1 MQVSVENTGQ
11 LERRMTIK
19 VPAERVDS
27 EIDTRL
33 KQLAKRAKLP
43 GFRPGKIPPKVVK
56 QQFGSQVQQE
66 VLEELLRSSYAE
78 ALTQEKLSPAGGPT
92 IDPVRMEPGEGLEYT
107 ATFEVYPEV
116 ELKGLDAIEVKRPK
130 AEVAD
135 SDIETMLDNLRRQ
148 RATHSPVERAAAK
161 GDRVTVDFEGSIKGK
176 PFEGNQGE
184 DVSVVL
190 GEGRM
195 LADFE
200 AALEGLTA
208 GDEHAFELKFPKDY
222 PAEEVAGKK
231 AKFEVKVKE
240 VAEQQLP
247 ELDAE
252 FVKQL
257 GLASGDVDELRAE
270 IRRNMEKELGEALQ
284 RRTKEQVMEGLVAA
298 NPIELPTALV
308 SEEIERLRHDA
319 LHRMGLGHGEDDKN
333 APDLPDELFEEQARK
348 RVSLGLLLGE
358 VIRSQEL
365 QPEEARL
372 QETLNGM
379 VGGYQQPEE
388 ALRAYRQNPQVMRQ
402 LEALVLENQAVDWLL
417 EQAKVSDEPMTFEEV
432 MNAAR

>member
-11 LERRMTIK
+11 LERRMTVK
-19 VPAERVDS
+19 VPAERVDN

-56 QQFGSQVQQE
+56 QQFGGQVQQE

-92 IDPVRMEPGEGLEYT
+92 IDPVKMEPGEGLEYT

-116 ELKGLDAIEVKRPK
+116 ELQGLDGIEVKRPK

-135 SDIETMLDNLRRQ
+135 ADIETMLENLRRQ
-148 RATHSPVERAAAK
+148 RATHTPVERAAAQ
-161 GDRVTVDFEGSIKGK
+161 GDRVTVDFEGTIKGK

-184 DVSVVL
+184 DVSVEL

-195 LADFE
+195 LPDFE
-200 AALEGLTA
+200 AALEGLAA
-208 GDEHAFELKFPKDY
+208 GDEHEFEVKFPKDY

-231 AKFEVKVKE
+231 AKFQVKVKE
-240 VAEQQLP
+240 VAERHLP
-247 ELDAE
+247 ELDAD

-257 GLASGDVDELRAE
+257 GIESGDVDELRAE
-270 IRRNMEKELGEALQ
+270 IRRNMEKELGEAVQ
-284 RRTKEQVMEGLVAA
+284 RKTKEQVMEGLVAA
-298 NPIELPTALV
+298 NPIELPKALV
-308 SEEIERLRHDA
+308 SDEIQRLRHDA

-333 APDLPDELFEEQARK
+333 VPDLPDDLFEEQARK
-348 RVSLGLLLGE
+348 RVSLGLLIGE
-358 VIRSQEL
+358 VISSQSL
-365 QPEEARL
+365 KPEEARL
-372 QETLNGM
+372 QETLSGM
-379 VGGYQQPEE
+379 VAGYQKPEE